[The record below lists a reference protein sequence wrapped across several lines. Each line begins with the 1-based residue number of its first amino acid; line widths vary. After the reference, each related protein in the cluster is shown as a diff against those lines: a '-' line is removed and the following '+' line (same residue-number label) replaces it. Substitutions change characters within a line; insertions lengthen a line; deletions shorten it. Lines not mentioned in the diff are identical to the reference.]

1 MNRDISM
8 KTLLRKRLSAKCNI
22 LSIDG
27 AHYEYQMKR
36 QHKIHD
42 QYIYRCKVECL
53 SLVLSYQKCTC
64 FVTPK
69 VKRKKKTLLFNQ

>member
-1 MNRDISM
+1 M

-22 LSIDG
+22 QLSIEE

-42 QYIYRCKVECL
+42 QYICGSKVESL

-64 FVTPK
+64 FVAPK
-69 VKRKKKTLLFNQ
+69 VKKKKKTLIFNQ